1 VVLEADVKLLMNPIL
16 MRAGLVFIVAGFAF
30 VLAIVV
36 IRKMRRGLTDV
47 QSEIEEGT
55 TSLDQLPLHTYHAVI
70 QQLKQQKHELTAQH
84 QMERRLAKATENIS
98 AAVLSHLS
106 SGVVFFNTAGMV
118 RQANRAAKSIL
129 GYASPIGMSAKEIF
143 RDATHDAVAGRGT
156 SALSEAVME
165 ALKDGTVLSG
175 ARTEYRTPANEE
187 RTIEVTMSPVMGP
200 DNKLLGAACL
210 FTDNTAAAAI
220 ERRIQMRGDL
230 SAEMAL
236 ALRTSLVTISGYA
249 QQLAKNRD
257 PDMAQQLATDIAQEA
272 AQLDH
277 TIGGFLAEAKAAA
290 AAGHKS

>member
-1 VVLEADVKLLMNPIL
+1 VKLLMNPIL
-16 MRAGLVFIVAGFAF
+16 LRAGAVFLVAGFAF
-30 VLAIVV
+30 ALAIVV

-47 QSEIEEGT
+47 ESEIGQGT
-55 TSLDQLPLHTYHAVI
+55 ASLDQFPLHTYHAVI

-106 SGVVFFNTAGMV
+106 SGVVFFNTAGIV
-118 RQANRAAKSIL
+118 KQANKAARSIL

-143 RDATHDAVAGRGT
+143 REARHDAVAGHDAR
-156 SALSEAVME
+156 ALSDAVME
-165 ALKDGTVLSG
+165 TLDDEVVLHG
-175 ARTEYRTPANEE
+175 ARAEYRTPANEQ
-187 RTIEVTMSPVMGP
+187 RMIEVTISPVTGP

-210 FTDNTAAAAI
+210 FTDNTAVARI
-220 ERRIQMRGDL
+220 EQRIQLRGDL

-257 PDMAQQLATDIAQEA
+257 PEMAQQLATDIAQEA

-277 TIGGFLAEAKAAA
+277 TIGGFLAEAKVAA